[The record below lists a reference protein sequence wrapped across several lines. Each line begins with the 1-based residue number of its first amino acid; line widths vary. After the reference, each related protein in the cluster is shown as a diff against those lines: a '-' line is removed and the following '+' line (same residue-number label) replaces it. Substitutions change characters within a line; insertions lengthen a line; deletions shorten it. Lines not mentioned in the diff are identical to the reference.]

1 MKSVKLYIHLLW
13 MFFLTTVLV
22 ANSQNSFNPT
32 GYASSLRDALKEPS
46 SVATVSV
53 YYTRGLIFDVEEG
66 KPTPDA
72 SFEKL
77 GELSNLRT
85 FRLNGAP
92 INFQQEPFFCNLSK
106 VKQLES
112 LELRMNFRQLGVL
125 TERSIKCLSK
135 LKSLKRLN
143 LPNQYPAEEYIKL
156 QQLLPNCEIV
166 INMSPEGD

>member
-1 MKSVKLYIHLLW
+1 MNYLKSFKIFEKNESGL
-13 MFFLTTVLV
+13 MDCLV
-22 ANSQNSFNPT
+22 E
-32 GYASSLRDALKEPS
+32 L
-46 SVATVSV
+46 
-53 YYTRGLIFDVEEG
+53 FDYGFELEHVEEG